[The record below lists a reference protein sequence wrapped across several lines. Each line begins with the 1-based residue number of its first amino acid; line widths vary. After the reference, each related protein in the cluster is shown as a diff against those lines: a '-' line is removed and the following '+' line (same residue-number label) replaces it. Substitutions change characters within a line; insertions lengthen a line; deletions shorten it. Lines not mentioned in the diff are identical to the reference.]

1 MRPAIKK
8 REARMI
14 RQHWLL
20 LSSLILLGAVPGAA
34 SAQQT
39 AALTASQRQGMQ
51 LFGQHCG
58 VCHTKPTILSPLY
71 GPALYKD
78 TVTGKEAAVSE
89 FIQKGTPRMPGFQYE
104 FSPTQIAAIVDY
116 LKTVPAPPAEAAA
129 PAPRPNATN
138 QREAD

>member
-1 MRPAIKK
+1 
-8 REARMI
+8 MI

-20 LSSLILLGAVPGAA
+20 LSSLVLLGAAPGVA

-78 TVTGKEAAVSE
+78 TVAGKEAAVTE
-89 FIQKGTPRMPGFQYE
+89 FIGKGTARMPGFQYQ
-104 FSPTQIAAIVDY
+104 FNATQIAAIVDY

-129 PAPRPNATN
+129 PAPRPNTTN

>member
-1 MRPAIKK
+1 
-8 REARMI
+8 MI
-14 RQHWLL
+14 RKNWLL

-34 SAQQT
+34 SAQQA
-39 AALTASQRQGMQ
+39 AALTDSQRQGMQ

-71 GPALYKD
+71 GPPLYKD
-78 TVTGKEAAVSE
+78 TVAGKEAAVSE
-89 FIQKGTPRMPGFQYE
+89 FIQKGTAKMPGFQYE

-116 LKTVPAPPAEAAA
+116 LKIVPAPPAAAA
-129 PAPRPNATN
+129 PTPRPNAAN

>member
-1 MRPAIKK
+1 
-8 REARMI
+8 MI

-20 LSSLILLGAVPGAA
+20 LSSLILLGAAPGTA

-39 AALTASQRQGMQ
+39 AALTDSQRQGMQ

-89 FIQKGTPRMPGFQYE
+89 FIQKGTAKMPGFQYQ
-104 FSPTQIAAIVDY
+104 FNATQIAAIVEY
-116 LKTVPAPPAEAAA
+116 LKTVPPPAEAAA
-129 PAPRPNATN
+129 PAPRPNAAN